1 MHTHGVDGS
10 APRARVRV
18 VGGAQEKQESLATKI
33 QDHTDAIAQ
42 KEEECERAESALT
55 SEKEVQ
61 EGKHRAL
68 MAEIDEIEARI
79 HQVSW
84 SVQRVERQWPAGW
97 LRRSHAPPARQL
109 ASEKRLLSLLA
120 WLLPTPCSSRP
131 PMSRRWPNRSRDS
144 RICTRSERR
153 PCHHS

>member
-79 HQVSW
+79 HQVCPTSGTT
-84 SVQRVERQWPAGW
+84 VAGW
-97 LRRSHAPPARQL
+97 LAEALARP
-109 ASEKRLLSLLA
+109 SGT
-120 WLLPTPCSSRP
+120 PTR
-131 PMSRRWPNRSRDS
+131 
-144 RICTRSERR
+144 
-153 PCHHS
+153 